1 MRVVQFLDFYKWF
14 CFSFELNS
22 LYVKKYY
29 SITFN
34 KYNIIII
41 SKTTSTSI
49 LGKALMSG
57 ALPVVFNDLF
67 LQLHSA

>member
-1 MRVVQFLDFYKWF
+1 MQFLGFYKWF
-14 CFSFELNS
+14 CFSFMLNS

-34 KYNIIII
+34 KCNIIIIII
-41 SKTTSTSI
+41 SKTTSTGI
-49 LGKALMSG
+49 LRKALMSG
-57 ALPVVFNDLF
+57 VLPIVFNDLF